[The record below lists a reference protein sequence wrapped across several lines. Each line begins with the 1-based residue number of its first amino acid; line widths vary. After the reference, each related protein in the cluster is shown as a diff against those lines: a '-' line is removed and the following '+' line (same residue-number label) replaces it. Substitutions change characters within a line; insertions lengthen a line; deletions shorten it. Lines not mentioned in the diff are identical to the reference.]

1 MKEAH
6 VEPDL
11 VCARTGECVAFGTCQ
26 FVKDAGEMG
35 KEICDESDDG
45 VGFFEVYVLLRLW
58 W

>member
-1 MKEAH
+1 

-11 VCARTGECVAFGTCQ
+11 VCARTGECVAFGTCH